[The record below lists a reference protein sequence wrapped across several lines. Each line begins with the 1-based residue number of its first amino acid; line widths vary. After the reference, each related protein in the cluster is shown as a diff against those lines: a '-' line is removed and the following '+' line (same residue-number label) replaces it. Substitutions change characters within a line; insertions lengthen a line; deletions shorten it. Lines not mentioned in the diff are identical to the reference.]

1 MAVLAKRIVAESS
14 VAESSPAE
22 IATALAL
29 GVVTDIE
36 ARLSAVQTAAEQIRA
51 ARAPLAFDASRGD
64 ADAVTRLADLTR
76 ASAENAQQVSD
87 LTVALTEARERL
99 GCSLERQRCATPP
112 MMRSSPMRASSPINS
127 SRKASCID
135 DALRTVAAAH
145 RERQRL
151 GSRDCAERLLA
162 RSRSTVLAR
171 LAPRAW
177 PARSPS
183 AKAQRRSSRPGQPPF
198 TGAVSA
204 DF

>member
-76 ASAENAQQVSD
+76 ASADECAAGFAI
-87 LTVALTEARERL
+87 LRL
-99 GCSLERQRCATPP
+99 P
-112 MMRSSPMRASSPINS
+112 
-127 SRKASCID
+127 
-135 DALRTVAAAH
+135 
-145 RERQRL
+145 
-151 GSRDCAERLLA
+151 
-162 RSRSTVLAR
+162 
-171 LAPRAW
+171 
-177 PARSPS
+177 
-183 AKAQRRSSRPGQPPF
+183 
-198 TGAVSA
+198 
-204 DF
+204 